1 MWDLQRLDHLD
12 HFDRVLCNVYLD
24 GSNDDDGPLVV
35 SPRRLTDPWAPASL
49 ERQGDRP
56 GQEVVYCPPG
66 SAIVFDTGLFHSA
79 RRP

>member
-1 MWDLQRLDHLD
+1 MWDLQRLDHLY

-49 ERQGDRP
+49 
-56 GQEVVYCPPG
+56 
-66 SAIVFDTGLFHSA
+66 
-79 RRP
+79 